1 MVQLSRFMLLV
12 MFMPLNPLM
21 MHSNTVS
28 VSRYISRLSSLS
40 TAGLTLE
47 GGEAGGGSGEVVPH
61 LVDQVVVVLD
71 PVLLRLHHRGL
82 TLNRHNIDRV
92 RTSLSDSDL
101 ERGLQLP
108 VFLLQ
113 LAHLL
118 THLLVQSLDVQAALV
133 SLAHL
138 EMVI

>member
-12 MFMPLNPLM
+12 LFMPLNPLM

-28 VSRYISRLSSLS
+28 VSRYISRLNSLG

-47 GGEAGGGSGEVVPH
+47 RGEAGGGSGEVVPH

-82 TLNRHNIDRV
+82 TLNKQ
-92 RTSLSDSDL
+92 T
-101 ERGLQLP
+101 
-108 VFLLQ
+108 
-113 LAHLL
+113 L
-118 THLLVQSLDVQAALV
+118 T
-133 SLAHL
+133 
-138 EMVI
+138 E